1 MPGPVRLSSEEESGG
16 EGEKREELLSRSE
29 EGEKEEEQGEM
40 RQEEMDIRLMMTHL
54 HKKIHINPE
63 QDRTQYKFLQE
74 EEIE

>member
-1 MPGPVRLSSEEESGG
+1 
-16 EGEKREELLSRSE
+16 
-29 EGEKEEEQGEM
+29 M